1 MKEQITISATGLAI
15 GFSLRGG
22 KHKVIHNSLDLS
34 LRSGEVTCLLGLNGA
49 GKSTL
54 IKTLCGFLPPLAG
67 GITVLGAPLKSYSHD
82 RLSTIIGV
90 VLTEKTYAGGITVYD
105 LVSLGRYPHT
115 GIFGQLKVSDH
126 EAISK
131 SLEAVGIAH
140 KASSYI
146 SELSDGERQK
156 VFIAKV
162 LAQECPIIMLDE
174 PTAFLDVTSRIEIM
188 VLLRKLAREQQKS
201 ILLSTHDLDS
211 AIQLGDKLWLQER
224 GTKDNRTSSPM
235 VCGTP
240 EDLILSGVLESF
252 FSKKG
257 VVFDSYSGKISP
269 VPSEN
274 PVGIDGEARS
284 AFWVGN
290 ALKRKGFA
298 PTVPAENIISVQCIS
313 STEFI
318 VSFPDGKNIKAK
330 SIEELLNLFTKS
342 SS

>member
-1 MKEQITISATGLAI
+1 ME
-15 GFSLRGG
+15 
-22 KHKVIHNSLDLS
+22 LS
-34 LRSGEVTCLLGLNGA
+34 NGEVTCLLGLNGA

-54 IKTLCGFLPPLAG
+54 IKTLCGLLPPLAG
-67 GITVLGAPLKSYSHD
+67 SVKVFGAPLGSYSHN
-82 RLSTIIGV
+82 RLSTLIGV

-115 GIFGQLKVSDH
+115 GIFGQLKESDH
-126 EAISK
+126 EAISQ

-224 GTKDNRTSSPM
+224 GARITVHPR
-235 VCGTP
+235 
-240 EDLILSGVLESF
+240 LWF
-252 FSKKG
+252 AAHR
-257 VVFDSYSGKISP
+257 KI
-269 VPSEN
+269 
-274 PVGIDGEARS
+274 
-284 AFWVGN
+284 
-290 ALKRKGFA
+290 
-298 PTVPAENIISVQCIS
+298 
-313 STEFI
+313 
-318 VSFPDGKNIKAK
+318 
-330 SIEELLNLFTKS
+330 
-342 SS
+342 

>member
-1 MKEQITISATGLAI
+1 MKQQITISAHGLAI
-15 GFSLRGG
+15 GYSLRNGRR
-22 KHKVIHNSLDLS
+22 KVIHNSLDME
-34 LRSGEVTCLLGLNGA
+34 LRNGEVTCLLGLNGA

-54 IKTLCGFLPPLAG
+54 LKTLCGLLPPLAG
-67 GITVLGAPLKSYSHD
+67 DVKVFGAPLESYSHNH
-82 RLSTIIGV
+82 LSSLIGV

-115 GIFGQLKVSDH
+115 GIFGQLKESDYD
-126 EAISK
+126 AISRAIE
-131 SLEAVGIAH
+131 SVGIAH
-140 KASSYI
+140 KASSYV

-156 VFIAKV
+156 AFIAKV

-188 VLLRKLAREQQKS
+188 VLLRKLAQEQKKS

-224 GTKDNRTSSPM
+224 GAKDNCASAPM

-252 FSKKG
+252 FGKKG

-274 PVGIDGEARS
+274 PVGVDGEARS

-298 PTVPAENIISVQCIS
+298 PTAPAENIISVQCVS
-313 STEFI
+313 STEFV
-318 VSFPDGKNIKAK
+318 VSFPNGKTIKAK
-330 SIEELLNLFTKS
+330 SIEELLNLFTRS